1 MQNCIDD
8 IRSWMEDDKLLLND
22 EKTEF
27 LVIGTRQQLS
37 KLHISLITMGN
48 SAALTSVCNAL
59 QKQEAVYDPWE
70 GSAHVEALVRAARSS
85 AHEKADYYVE
95 ILDELKGRFNALS
108 PSAYKRLLV
117 GLLGDPVRAKVA
129 KESSALLRLSS
140 VKSLVFKVVMVL
152 ASLGANALMSTV
164 QLIDIDVVYQGI
176 SPEILAAETLGV
188 SIM

>member
-1 MQNCIDD
+1 M
-8 IRSWMEDDKLLLND
+8 
-22 EKTEF
+22 
-27 LVIGTRQQLS
+27 
-37 KLHISLITMGN
+37 
-48 SAALTSVCNAL
+48 
-59 QKQEAVYDPWE
+59 
-70 GSAHVEALVRAARSS
+70 
-85 AHEKADYYVE
+85 
-95 ILDELKGRFNALS
+95 
-108 PSAYKRLLV
+108 